1 MYVSIFFYRDSAS
14 TVCKKGEREASS
26 TNQFLPQNEATLKV
40 RLHTGKLKCANSLSL
55 VYTSKRCS
63 YSNKVHKACKQ
74 LAAIYWNFHM
84 NLEAATTKAGE
95 QIVTRKYNQRT
106 NDWDVKII
114 TVKKKFEYIP
124 VMMVKIFNMRKEDT
138 DSVTRWLS
146 LNESD
151 PALLALTIAEKQAP
165 PSKELFMAR
174 KSRFQSGTE
183 DHSENSSS
191 SNKNSKRTD
200 GKLLLLKISKTKL
213 ELFISRILP

>member
-1 MYVSIFFYRDSAS
+1 
-14 TVCKKGEREASS
+14 
-26 TNQFLPQNEATLKV
+26 
-40 RLHTGKLKCANSLSL
+40 
-55 VYTSKRCS
+55 
-63 YSNKVHKACKQ
+63 
-74 LAAIYWNFHM
+74 M

-138 DSVTRWLS
+138 DSVTRRLS

-165 PSKELFMAR
+165 PSKELFMAC